1 LKKIDKYIIIDSI
14 NKTHNQG
21 DNMKLTKSEIEV
33 IATEAENE
41 ILRLV
46 ANKIKDA
53 GGKLLHVL
61 GSQVNALYEEQY
73 NLNERR
79 AKTESKVNDLLFKC
93 KNAVFGKSSRT
104 IWYISMDNT
113 GEITVHS
120 VNLRDFIINDLIL
133 HNDDTTDLSTE
144 RMVQTVERMVNKFMP
159 GVTEE

>member
-79 AKTESKVNDLLFKC
+79 GW
-93 KNAVFGKSSRT
+93 AVSC
-104 IWYISMDNT
+104 
-113 GEITVHS
+113 
-120 VNLRDFIINDLIL
+120 
-133 HNDDTTDLSTE
+133 
-144 RMVQTVERMVNKFMP
+144 P
-159 GVTEE
+159 P

>member
-1 LKKIDKYIIIDSI
+1 
-14 NKTHNQG
+14 
-21 DNMKLTKSEIEV
+21 MKLTKSEIEV

-120 VNLRDFIINDLIL
+120 VNLRDFIIND
-133 HNDDTTDLSTE
+133 
-144 RMVQTVERMVNKFMP
+144 
-159 GVTEE
+159 